1 MSESALDRTAR
12 ALDLIPYLL
21 EHQGI
26 SIAELAQ
33 VFGVTEKQMND
44 DLILIHMCGL
54 PGYTPLELIE
64 MYYEDGYVT
73 VSDPQSLTKPR
84 SMNRS
89 EITSLLVSLDLLKSL
104 RSDAIADEIEG
115 LKIKLRKSLS
125 FENPYVVVSDSKNS
139 EIVEKLEQAIAKGN
153 ALKIVYLSGSK
164 DESTERLIL
173 PLEIYQAN
181 SNTYLSA
188 WCQTSKSD
196 RTFRLDRIIS
206 IENSANDVMV
216 VNSSAAETKDSALNI
231 ELLIA
236 KSARN
241 FIEENSSIIESTA
254 EGDGFRVKLH
264 PIDLD
269 WLARTILGFGS
280 GIEVISPTILAV
292 QVKERAQAIKAAY
305 QGSE

>member
-12 ALDLIPYLL
+12 ALDLVPYLL

-26 SIAELAQ
+26 SISELAQ
-33 VFGVTEKQMND
+33 VFGVSEKQMND

-73 VSDPQSLTKPR
+73 VSDPQSLKKPR

-104 RSDAIADEIEG
+104 RSDAIADEIEA
-115 LKIKLRKSLS
+115 LKIKLRESIS
-125 FENPYVVVSDSKNS
+125 FENPYVVVAEKKSS
-139 EIVEKLEQAIAKGN
+139 ETVEELERAIAKGS
-153 ALKIVYLSGSK
+153 ALKIIYLSGSK
-164 DESTERLIL
+164 DESSERLIF

-181 SNTYLSA
+181 NFTYLSA
-188 WCQTSKSD
+188 WCQTSKGD
-196 RTFRLDRIIS
+196 RTFRVDRIASFEASASES
-206 IENSANDVMV
+206 INHNP
-216 VNSSAAETKDSALNI
+216 DSEGVKGGVFDI
-231 ELLIA
+231 ELLVS
-236 KSARN
+236 KKARQ
-241 FIEENSSIIESTA
+241 FIEENGAIIESIV
-254 EGDGFRVKLH
+254 EGDSLHVKLH
-264 PIDLD
+264 PIDIE

-292 QVKERAQAIKAAY
+292 QIQERAQAIRAVYKN
-305 QGSE
+305 SK

>member
-84 SMNRS
+84 RMNRS

-104 RSDAIADEIEG
+104 RSDAIADEIED

-139 EIVEKLEQAIAKGN
+139 EIVEKLEEAIAKGN

-181 SNTYLSA
+181 SYTYLSA
-188 WCQTSKSD
+188 WCQSSKGDRTFRVDRIVSFETSKSD
-196 RTFRLDRIIS
+196 AIDHDS
-206 IENSANDVMV
+206 DAGEASYSAIGV
-216 VNSSAAETKDSALNI
+216 
-231 ELLIA
+231 ELLVS
-236 KSARN
+236 KQARQ
-241 FIEENSSIIESTA
+241 FIEENSAIIDSIA
-254 EGDGFRVKLH
+254 DGDCFRVKLN
-264 PIDLD
+264 PIDIE

-280 GIEVISPTILAV
+280 GIKVTSPRDLAV
-292 QVKERAQAIKAAY
+292 AIKERAEAISAVYRNSK
-305 QGSE
+305 

>member
-104 RSDAIADEIEG
+104 RSDAIADEIEE

-125 FENPYVVVSDSKNS
+125 FENPYVVVSNSKNS

-181 SNTYLSA
+181 SYTYLSA
-188 WCQTSKSD
+188 WCQSSRED
-196 RTFRLDRIIS
+196 RTFRVDRILS

-216 VNSSAAETKDSALNI
+216 VNSSEAEKKDSAFNI
-231 ELLIA
+231 ELFIA

-292 QVKERAQAIKAAY
+292 QVKERAQAIKVAY
-305 QGSE
+305 QGSQ

>member
-84 SMNRS
+84 RMNRS

-104 RSDAIADEIEG
+104 RSDAIADEIED

-139 EIVEKLEQAIAKGN
+139 EMVEKLEQAIAKGN

-181 SNTYLSA
+181 SYTYLSA
-188 WCQTSKSD
+188 WCQSSKGDRTFRVDRIVSFETSKSD
-196 RTFRLDRIIS
+196 AIDHDS
-206 IENSANDVMV
+206 DAGEASYSAIGV
-216 VNSSAAETKDSALNI
+216 
-231 ELLIA
+231 ELLVS
-236 KSARN
+236 KQARQ
-241 FIEENSSIIESTA
+241 FIEENSAIIDSIA
-254 EGDGFRVKLH
+254 DGDCFRVKLN
-264 PIDLD
+264 PIDIE

-280 GIEVISPTILAV
+280 GIKVTSPRDLAV
-292 QVKERAQAIKAAY
+292 AIKERAEAISAVYRNSK
-305 QGSE
+305 

>member
-104 RSDAIADEIEG
+104 RSDAIADEIEE

-139 EIVEKLEQAIAKGN
+139 EIVEKLEEAIAKGN

-188 WCQTSKSD
+188 WCQSSKGD
-196 RTFRLDRIIS
+196 RTFRVDRIVS
-206 IENSANDVMV
+206 FETSNSDAIDH
-216 VNSSAAETKDSALNI
+216 NSDAGEASYSAI
-231 ELLIA
+231 GVELLVS
-236 KSARN
+236 KQARQ
-241 FIEENSSIIESTA
+241 FIEENSAIIDSIA
-254 EGDGFRVKLH
+254 DGDCFRVKLN
-264 PIDLD
+264 PIDIE

-280 GIEVISPTILAV
+280 GIKVTSPRDLAV
-292 QVKERAQAIKAAY
+292 AIKERAEAISAVYRNSK
-305 QGSE
+305 

>member
-104 RSDAIADEIEG
+104 RSDAIADEIEE

-153 ALKIVYLSGSK
+153 ALKIIYLSGSK

-188 WCQTSKSD
+188 WCQTSKGD
-196 RTFRLDRIIS
+196 RTFRLDRIVS
-206 IENSANDVMV
+206 VENSANDVMV
-216 VNSSAAETKDSALNI
+216 VNSSEAEKKDSALNI
-231 ELLIA
+231 ELFIA

>member
-104 RSDAIADEIEG
+104 RSDAIADEIEE

-181 SNTYLSA
+181 SYTYLSA
-188 WCQTSKSD
+188 WCQSSKGDRTFRVDRIVSFETSKSD
-196 RTFRLDRIIS
+196 AIDHDS
-206 IENSANDVMV
+206 DAGEASYSAIGV
-216 VNSSAAETKDSALNI
+216 
-231 ELLIA
+231 ELLVS
-236 KSARN
+236 KQARQ
-241 FIEENSSIIESTA
+241 FIEENSAIIDSIA
-254 EGDGFRVKLH
+254 DGDCFRVKLN
-264 PIDLD
+264 PIDIE

-280 GIEVISPTILAV
+280 GIKVTSPRDLAV
-292 QVKERAQAIKAAY
+292 AIKERAEAISAVYRNSK
-305 QGSE
+305 

>member
-26 SIAELAQ
+26 SISELAQ
-33 VFGVTEKQMND
+33 VFGVSEKQMND

-73 VSDPQSLTKPR
+73 VSDPQSLKKPR

-104 RSDAIADEIEG
+104 RSDAIADEIEA
-115 LKIKLRKSLS
+115 LKTKLRESLS
-125 FENPYVVVSDSKNS
+125 FENPYVVVGEKKSS
-139 EIVEKLEQAIAKGN
+139 EAVERLEQAIAKGS
-153 ALKIVYLSGSK
+153 ALKIIYLSGSK
-164 DESTERLIL
+164 DESSERLIL

-181 SNTYLSA
+181 NFTYLSA
-188 WCQTSKSD
+188 WCQTSKGD
-196 RTFRLDRIIS
+196 RTFRVDRIAS
-206 IENSANDVMV
+206 FEASANDAIHHNPHSEGVKGGV
-216 VNSSAAETKDSALNI
+216 FDI
-231 ELLIA
+231 ELLVS
-236 KSARN
+236 KKARQ
-241 FIEENSSIIESTA
+241 FIEENSAIIESIT
-254 EGDGFRVKLH
+254 EGESFQVKLN
-264 PIDLD
+264 PIDRE

-280 GIEVISPTILAV
+280 GIQVISPASLAV
-292 QVKERAQAIKAAY
+292 QIKERAQSIRAVYRNSK
-305 QGSE
+305 

>member
-104 RSDAIADEIEG
+104 RSDAIADEIED

-139 EIVEKLEQAIAKGN
+139 EMVEKLEQAIAKGN
-153 ALKIVYLSGSK
+153 ALKIIYLSGSK

-188 WCQTSKSD
+188 WCQASKGDRTFRVDRIVNLETSKSD
-196 RTFRLDRIIS
+196 AIDH
-206 IENSANDVMV
+206 NSNAGEPSYNATGV
-216 VNSSAAETKDSALNI
+216 
-231 ELLIA
+231 ELLVS
-236 KSARN
+236 KQARQ
-241 FIEENSSIIESTA
+241 FIEENSAIIDSIA
-254 EGDGFRVKLH
+254 DGDCFRVKLN
-264 PIDLD
+264 PIDIE

-280 GIEVISPTILAV
+280 GIKVTSPRDLAV
-292 QVKERAQAIKAAY
+292 AIKERAEAISAVYRNSK
-305 QGSE
+305 